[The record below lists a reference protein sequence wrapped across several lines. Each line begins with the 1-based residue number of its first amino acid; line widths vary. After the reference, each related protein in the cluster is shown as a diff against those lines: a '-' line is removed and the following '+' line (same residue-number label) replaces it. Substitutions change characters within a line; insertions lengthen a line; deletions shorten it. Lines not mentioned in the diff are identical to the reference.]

1 MGLIN
6 YWSGS
11 SGAAGGSASPNLGGA
26 LAAAG
31 VPERSRAL
39 PGAGRQGSLQLRRA
53 PLETDEVRVAQADGD
68 KNRQLRQRICQ
79 QVKNKSVLSRISF
92 HLLQD
97 IPPVLAQVSTA
108 GTYLSS
114 TRIFYP
120 KQLQECKLILATVTW
135 SLCRRR
141 RCTGS

>member
-1 MGLIN
+1 
-6 YWSGS
+6 
-11 SGAAGGSASPNLGGA
+11 

-97 IPPVLAQVSTA
+97 IPPVLAHKLVQLVPTSPVPGYFTR
-108 GTYLSS
+108 SS
-114 TRIFYP
+114 SRNASLFL
-120 KQLQECKLILATVTW
+120 QL
-135 SLCRRR
+135 
-141 RCTGS
+141 